1 MSFGGL
7 CCGFSGGANGFY
19 DDEPNRDR
27 QGNGDGDH
35 RSGGYHVDGNWL
47 QFFEVRTWAI
57 LATVLASFPDCSKPL
72 AAAHLL
78 RPAAAAAIA
87 IFAKRKT
94 NEAER
99 NPAVQL
105 ASSQRTKCDENVGAH
120 FDCAG
125 GCCPRR
131 RISSQSATK
140 QTTVTSAGFA
150 GTWKGVTHT
159 LAWGDISQTIT
170 IDSTETAA
178 TITTEKGF
186 GSGTSSTAKAT
197 RSCDTLTANFGARG
211 TYSLI
216 PSSDGSTI
224 QVATA
229 IARWIS
235 AGNQISRVTRN
246 RPSAVT

>member
-125 GCCPRR
+125 GCCPWR

-140 QTTVTSAGFA
+140 QRTLTSAGFA

-159 LAWGDISQTIT
+159 FAWAIFLKRSPSIRQKLRQR
-170 IDSTETAA
+170 SRPRKASAVEHPVPPKQHAA
-178 TITTEKGF
+178 AI
-186 GSGTSSTAKAT
+186 
-197 RSCDTLTANFGARG
+197 RTANFGARG
-211 TYSLI
+211 TYSLT

-224 QVATA
+224 QVRLQALFNDST
-229 IARWIS
+229 S
-235 AGNQISRVTRN
+235 
-246 RPSAVT
+246 PYH